1 MRSDAINNFGM
12 SYTKRKKL
20 WVFGGWYGQRIS
32 DNPKYLLQYVNKYH
46 AKNIRAVWIY
56 KNANVKAEALKLGIE
71 AYHYKSIKGK
81 LIQLRAGLVLFTH
94 TIHTDLNSK
103 CISWNTKRIQMWHG
117 IPLKKIGFDDNFT
130 ASKLKKSKLYRF
142 TLNDINSYVLSSGNA
157 VSKIF
162 QSAFDESLGKMAE
175 TGFPRNDVF
184 FNKQHQKISG
194 KYNVLYMPTLR
205 AGYGATFNLL
215 DKRYDFQF
223 EEIDSFLKEHD
234 ITLTLRIHPANN
246 PDAKMVE
253 LIAAS
258 DSIKMSSSDDVYDEI
273 GMYDCLIT
281 DYSSIMF
288 DFALSHKPI
297 IFAAF
302 DIKDYLRDDRGMY
315 FNYEDIASNNI
326 AFSWQDVMFSLKENI
341 NVREH
346 QDYKFLLQFH
356 DDQNLLGK
364 EHYYSRKVYEFLI
377 EKLNIHV
384 S

>member
-175 TGFPRNDVF
+175 T
-184 FNKQHQKISG
+184 
-194 KYNVLYMPTLR
+194 
-205 AGYGATFNLL
+205 
-215 DKRYDFQF
+215 
-223 EEIDSFLKEHD
+223 
-234 ITLTLRIHPANN
+234 
-246 PDAKMVE
+246 
-253 LIAAS
+253 
-258 DSIKMSSSDDVYDEI
+258 
-273 GMYDCLIT
+273 
-281 DYSSIMF
+281 
-288 DFALSHKPI
+288 
-297 IFAAF
+297 
-302 DIKDYLRDDRGMY
+302 
-315 FNYEDIASNNI
+315 
-326 AFSWQDVMFSLKENI
+326 
-341 NVREH
+341 
-346 QDYKFLLQFH
+346 
-356 DDQNLLGK
+356 
-364 EHYYSRKVYEFLI
+364 
-377 EKLNIHV
+377 
-384 S
+384 